1 MMFDKQGNRSPLLV
15 AGLLIFG
22 TGIFGDG
29 IFGRAVPA
37 SAQTTATVD
46 ERIKAL
52 EQERD
57 ELKKQNGLLELR
69 LKQLQASVNKQVT
82 DALGP
87 NVAAGQG
94 SATPPAPHPPGE
106 PPVTT
111 PPSAV
116 PFNYLQAAPWRTGPP
131 FTRTAGLF
139 SPLQSPVD
147 LVSLAVG
154 YQDALAQL
162 RTARQKRER
171 KDKETADVQSAESKV
186 KLLRS
191 MTQALREQLA
201 GEVDRMHK
209 LSAIHA
215 VPTMDVR
222 NLDTKLQILDLIL
235 AQDPDAGPGSKEPP
249 ADKTATPA
257 KAG

>member
-1 MMFDKQGNRSPLLV
+1 MMSDKRANRSPWLV

-22 TGIFGDG
+22 AVIFGTV
-29 IFGRAVPA
+29 IFGRAFPA
-37 SAQTTATVD
+37 SAQNPATAD

-52 EQERD
+52 EHERD

-69 LKQLQASVNKQVT
+69 LKQLQASVNKQVSE
-82 DALGP
+82 ALGP
-87 NVAAGQG
+87 NVAVQAN
-94 SATPPAPHPPGE
+94 ATPPAPHPPGE

-111 PPSAV
+111 PPSVV

-162 RTARQKRER
+162 RAARQKRDG
-171 KDKETADVQSAESKV
+171 KDKETAEVQSAESKV
-186 KLLRS
+186 RLLRS

-235 AQDPDAGPGSKEPP
+235 AQDPDAGPGSKETP
-249 ADKTATPA
+249 ADKTPTPA